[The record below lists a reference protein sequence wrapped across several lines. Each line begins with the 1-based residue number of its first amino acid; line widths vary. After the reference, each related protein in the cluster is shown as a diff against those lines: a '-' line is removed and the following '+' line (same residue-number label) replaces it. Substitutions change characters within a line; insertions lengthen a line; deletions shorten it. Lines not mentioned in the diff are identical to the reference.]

1 MSKNEL
7 LSLPK
12 KELMRM
18 CKEADLPR
26 YKGKTELTKEE
37 LVDSLL
43 ENVEFVEAEEIINQ
57 DEQEIPIESTEVVE
71 EETVERKP
79 WDMKDKTKYIEEA
92 EVGALIAFYDE
103 KGKPRT
109 AALVNRS
116 SARKV
121 IKVVTEFNWEFI
133 VPYENVL
140 WVRKGNRWPRGVYEI
155 LKGYNKNGKESVEK

>member
-43 ENVEFVEAEEIINQ
+43 ENVEFVEAEEVVNQ
-57 DEQEIPIESTEVVE
+57 DKPEIPIEATEVVE
-71 EETVERKP
+71 EEQVERKP
-79 WDMKDKTKYIEEA
+79 WVMKDKSGYIEEA

-109 AALVNRS
+109 AAFFS
-116 SARKV
+116 K
-121 IKVVTEFNWEFI
+121 
-133 VPYENVL
+133 
-140 WVRKGNRWPRGVYEI
+140 
-155 LKGYNKNGKESVEK
+155 KGY